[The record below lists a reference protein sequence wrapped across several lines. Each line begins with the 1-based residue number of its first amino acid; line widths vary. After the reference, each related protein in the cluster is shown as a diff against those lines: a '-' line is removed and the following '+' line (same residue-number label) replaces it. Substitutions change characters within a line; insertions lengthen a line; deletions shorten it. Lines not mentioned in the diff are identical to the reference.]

1 MTTKPKTI
9 PIPLRISENLIEL
22 AELHSI
28 EERINRT
35 DTFRRW
41 LYYSAELYAVNL
53 VSEGRLSIGKASEL
67 LDVTYYD
74 IYRIAEKHGIELGV
88 E

>member
-1 MTTKPKTI
+1 MYQA
-9 PIPLRISENLIEL
+9 
-22 AELHSI
+22 AE
-28 EERINRT
+28 R
-35 DTFRRW
+35 
-41 LYYSAELYAVNL
+41 YAVSL

-74 IYRIAEKHGIELGV
+74 IYHIAEKNGIELGS